1 MASVVKGMGPAIP
14 TDRLRPPADVCH
26 FVNMHSGT
34 LKAAARR
41 TCTSETQSGQQWPSA
56 SWRQQRVMTPYTG
69 PSQLVKAL
77 AVAQKVDVLAAFGF
91 FVASPLPEHA

>member
-1 MASVVKGMGPAIP
+1 
-14 TDRLRPPADVCH
+14 
-26 FVNMHSGT
+26 
-34 LKAAARR
+34 
-41 TCTSETQSGQQWPSA
+41 
-56 SWRQQRVMTPYTG
+56 MTPYTG